1 MAADLSKLDLI
12 VIQIDGIQIE
22 TDLVLL
28 AAVGIDGD
36 GVKHPLGVLEGASD
50 NAAVAQALLDNLIER
65 GLDPKIC
72 RLFIIDGAKALRKA
86 IRKTFGKHTPVQR
99 CQIHKGRNIRRPSQ
113 APHASVRQTLPSLKD
128 REVLRAFALNVVWRT
143 TDALSLIMARVLIR
157 PLRHSW
163 LEDIRSGSSATA
175 HLEFGSAHARSA
187 GAGGQRLSRRAA
199 GGHLLAR
206 HVVAPAPLRG
216 LIRRNPVSG
225 G

>member
-36 GVKHPLGVLEGASD
+36 GVKHPLGVLEGASE

-86 IRKTFGKHTPVQR
+86 IRKTFGRTHAGPALPNPQGP
-99 CQIHKGRNIRRPSQ
+99 QHSGASSQ
-113 APHASVRQTLPSLKD
+113 APACLGAPDTASS
-128 REVLRAFALNVVWRT
+128 
-143 TDALSLIMARVLIR
+143 M
-157 PLRHSW
+157 
-163 LEDIRSGSSATA
+163 
-175 HLEFGSAHARSA
+175 
-187 GAGGQRLSRRAA
+187 GAGRRGEGGKVDPQSLAGRLEQCAPGGSRPASSRA
-199 GGHLLAR
+199 LM
-206 HVVAPAPLRG
+206 
-216 LIRRNPVSG
+216 SC
-225 G
+225 